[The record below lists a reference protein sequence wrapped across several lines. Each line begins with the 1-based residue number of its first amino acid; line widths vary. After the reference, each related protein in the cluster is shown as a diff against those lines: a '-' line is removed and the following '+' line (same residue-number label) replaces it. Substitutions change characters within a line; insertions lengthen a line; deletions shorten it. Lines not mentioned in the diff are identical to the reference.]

1 MSLFF
6 PKVKP
11 SYHFFTSA
19 FLSPIPYSSNAENT
33 SSSVK
38 PKLSAYCSDVDVTT
52 VKLFRSEN
60 IDSNASQEAMLT
72 LVIPVM
78 MARSRYGFVLNVALN
93 RFRINSTISLQ

>member
-60 IDSNASQEAMLT
+60 IDSLLT
-72 LVIPVM
+72 RVIPVM